1 MKLIPVSETR
11 RRLGGVSTMTDWRH
25 RKAGLLP
32 PSIEISK
39 RKFDFEFEIDSILRE
54 RAAGADDEAIKGLV
68 QKLTAQRSATEA
80 AA

>member
-11 RRLGGVSTMTDWRH
+11 RRMGGTSTMTDWRH

-32 PSIEISK
+32 QSIEISG
-39 RKFDFEFEIDSILRE
+39 RKFDFEFEIDSILRA
-54 RAAGADDEAIKGLV
+54 RAAGADDSAIKLLVVGL
-68 QKLTAQRSATEA
+68 LDQRRA

>member
-11 RRLGGVSTMTDWRH
+11 RRMGGVSPMTDWRH

-32 PSIEISK
+32 QSIEISK
-39 RKFDFEFEIDSILRE
+39 RKFDIEFEIDSILRA
-54 RAAGADDEAIKGLV
+54 RAAGDDDHAIRELV
-68 QKLTAQRSATEA
+68 VRLIAQRRPTEA